1 MWLVFLSRIQVL
13 CSITLLFLDFQDYF
27 VVYVHNKNTTDY
39 FIRPKRI
46 QFNHITTQSKS
57 INYKCENIHGIEIQQ
72 RHQGLCIYVYMYSK
86 ARQYATLE
94 IKVIVTQLE
103 NDVKVIVL
111 AVRIRNTHVCKK
123 KGQKQKKKYIY
134 DIYIKNAKTTAT
146 SIPMWSPTIVLTDL
160 DTV

>member
-1 MWLVFLSRIQVL
+1 
-13 CSITLLFLDFQDYF
+13 
-27 VVYVHNKNTTDY
+27 
-39 FIRPKRI
+39 
-46 QFNHITTQSKS
+46 
-57 INYKCENIHGIEIQQ
+57 
-72 RHQGLCIYVYMYSK
+72 MYSK

-103 NDVKVIVL
+103 NDVKVIAL

-123 KGQKQKKKYIY
+123 KKMYIY
-134 DIYIKNAKTTAT
+134 IYIYIKNAKTTAT

>member
-1 MWLVFLSRIQVL
+1 
-13 CSITLLFLDFQDYF
+13 
-27 VVYVHNKNTTDY
+27 
-39 FIRPKRI
+39 
-46 QFNHITTQSKS
+46 
-57 INYKCENIHGIEIQQ
+57 
-72 RHQGLCIYVYMYSK
+72 MYSK

-123 KGQKQKKKYIY
+123 KKKDKNKKKKYIY